1 MAIKGSLR
9 EASLPDVLQL
19 LSMGKKTGCLSVTY
33 KNNFGYVYFDKGRI
47 SYAAIVNRRDRL
59 GDILVKSGAI
69 TPEQLD
75 ATIAAQSKSRDKR
88 LGDLLVERGFLSR
101 DALHQQITVQIEEA
115 VYFLFTWS
123 QGTFSFEAD
132 VLPDAQD
139 FLVSINPESLLLE
152 GARRVDEWSVIE
164 KKIPSFDTVFELDR
178 AKFQQAGEELAPE
191 QRAIAQL
198 VDGRRDVTMLVEES
212 GMVEFDVG
220 KALYGLLTAGFLHR
234 VGKSKPQQ
242 ADPQSE
248 QKLQEHRNLGIAFYK
263 TAMYD
268 EALRE
273 FRRVHELRAGDP
285 VGRFYTALLFLRQG
299 KAQEAVSVL
308 QELAVQG
315 TTKPAVLHN
324 LALALE
330 QLGRV
335 DEARTVLEETI
346 ARGGDADG
354 LVHLSRGVLAL
365 RAGDLDA
372 ADTALAAA
380 RERFGKR
387 PPPAPWFHYAALVAA
402 LRGDHPRAE
411 AVLREGAEV
420 HPRAAVLQAN
430 LAAVLER
437 QGRFD
442 VAAQA
447 ADQAVLDDP
456 QLAPAHKTQGDLH
469 YRAGRFE
476 DALASYQR
484 ALRLA
489 PSLGPDL
496 HVKLGN
502 LRFKRQETRDA
513 EAHWERALQLDPA
526 NAAAR
531 ANLDALAKAR

>member
-19 LSMGKKTGCLSVTY
+19 LSMGKKTGCLSVTH

-59 GDILVKSGAI
+59 GDILVKSGVI
-69 TPEQLD
+69 THEQLED
-75 ATIAAQSKSRDKR
+75 TIGAQSKSREKR
-88 LGDLLVERGFLSR
+88 LGDLLVERGLLSR

-152 GARRVDEWSVIE
+152 GARRVDEWSIIE

-178 AKFQQAGEELAPE
+178 AKFQQAEAQISGE
-191 QRAIAQL
+191 QRTIAQL
-198 VDGRRDVTMLVEES
+198 VDGRRDVTMIVEDS

-234 VGKSKPQQ
+234 VGKTKPQQ

-324 LALALE
+324 LALSLE
-330 QLGRV
+330 RLGRV
-335 DEARTVLEETI
+335 DEARQVLEETV
-346 ARGGDADG
+346 ARGGDSDG
-354 LVHLSRGVLAL
+354 LVHVSRGVLAL
-365 RAGDLDA
+365 RAGDLVAADA
-372 ADTALAAA
+372 ALATA
-380 RERFGKR
+380 RERFGR
-387 PPPAPWFHYAALVAA
+387 RAPPALWFHYAALVAA
-402 LRGDHPRAE
+402 LRGDGERAE
-411 AVLREGAEV
+411 ATLREGTQAD
-420 HPRAAVLQAN
+420 PRSAVLQAN

-437 QGRFD
+437 LGRFD
-442 VAAQA
+442 GAAQA

-456 QLAPAHKTQGDLH
+456 QLPQAHKTQGDLH
-469 YRAGRFE
+469 YRAGRFDE
-476 DALASYQR
+476 ALASYQR

-513 EAHWERALQLDPA
+513 EAHWERAVQLDPA
-526 NAAAR
+526 NSAAR

>member
-19 LSMGKKTGCLSVTY
+19 LSMGKKTGCLSVTH

-69 TPEQLD
+69 SREQLEEV
-75 ATIAAQSKSRDKR
+75 IAAQSKTRDKR
-88 LGDLLVERGFLSR
+88 LGELLVDRGLISR
-101 DALHQQITVQIEEA
+101 DQLHQQITIQIEEA

-132 VLPDAQD
+132 VLPDLQD

-152 GARRVDEWSVIE
+152 GARRVDEWGVIE
-164 KKIPSFDTVFELDR
+164 KKIPSFDVVFELDR
-178 AKFQQAGEELAPE
+178 AKYQVAEGELSAE
-191 QRAIAQL
+191 QRLL
-198 VDGRRDVTMLVEES
+198 VPLIDGRRDIAGIVEES

-220 KALYGLLTAGFLHR
+220 KAIYGLLSAGFLHR
-234 VGKSKPQQ
+234 VGKTKPQQ
-242 ADPQSE
+242 SDPQSE

-263 TAMYD
+263 TGMLD

-315 TTKPAVLHN
+315 ITKPAVLHN

-330 QLGRV
+330 RLGRI
-335 DEARTVLEETI
+335 DEARQVLEETV
-346 ARGGDADG
+346 ARGGDGDG
-354 LVHLSRGVLAL
+354 LVHLTRGVLSH
-365 RAGDLDA
+365 RVGDLVTADA
-372 ADTALAAA
+372 ALGTA
-380 RERFGKR
+380 RERFGRR

-402 LRGDHPRAE
+402 LRGEAERADE
-411 AVLREGAEV
+411 ILREGIAA
-420 HPRAAVLQAN
+420 HPRAAVLHCKHAV
-430 LAAVLER
+430 VLER
-437 QGRFD
+437 LGRLD

-447 ADQAVLDDP
+447 VDQAVLEDP
-456 QLAPAHKTQGDLH
+456 QLAPAFKTQGDLH
-469 YRAGRFE
+469 YRAGRLDE
-476 DALASYQR
+476 ALESYQR

-513 EAHWERALQLDPA
+513 EAHWERAIQLDPA

-531 ANLDALAKAR
+531 ANLEALAKAR

>member
-19 LSMGKKTGCLSVTY
+19 LSMGKKTGCLSVTH

-59 GDILVKSGAI
+59 GDILVKSGVI
-69 TPEQLD
+69 THEQLED
-75 ATIAAQSKSRDKR
+75 TIASQSKSRDKR
-88 LGDLLVERGFLSR
+88 LGDLLVERGLLSR

-152 GARRVDEWSVIE
+152 GARRVDEWSIIE

-178 AKFQQAGEELAPE
+178 PKFQQAEGELSTE
-191 QRAIAQL
+191 QRSIAQL
-198 VDGRRDVTMLVEES
+198 VDGRRDVTMIVEDS

-234 VGKSKPQQ
+234 VGKTKPQQ

-330 QLGRV
+330 RLGRL
-335 DEARTVLEETI
+335 DEARQVLDETI
-346 ARGGDADG
+346 ARGGDGDG

-365 RAGDLDA
+365 RVGDLAGADA
-372 ADTALAAA
+372 ALATAKD
-380 RERFGKR
+380 RFGKR
-387 PPPAPWFHYAALVAA
+387 PAPAPWFHYAALVAA
-402 LRGDHPRAE
+402 LRGDGARAE
-411 AVLREGAEV
+411 STLREGAQTY
-420 HPRAAVLQAN
+420 PRAAVLQAN

-437 QGRFD
+437 LGRFD

-456 QLAPAHKTQGDLH
+456 QLPQAHKTQGDLH
-469 YRAGRFE
+469 YRAGRFD
-476 DALASYQR
+476 DALESYQR

-489 PSLGPDL
+489 PALGPDL

-513 EAHWERALQLDPA
+513 EAHWERALQLDPT
-526 NAAAR
+526 NGAAR

>member
-19 LSMGKKTGCLSVTY
+19 LAMGKKTGCLSVTH
-33 KNNFGYVYFDKGRI
+33 KANFGYVYFDKGRI

-59 GDILVKSGAI
+59 GDILVKSGELSQA
-69 TPEQLD
+69 QLD
-75 ATIAAQSKSRDKR
+75 ETVALQAKSRDKR
-88 LGDLLVERGFLSR
+88 LGDLLVERGLISR
-101 DALHQQITVQIEEA
+101 DTLHQQIKLQIEEA

-123 QGTFSFEAD
+123 QGTFSFEPD
-132 VLPDAQD
+132 VLPDLQD

-164 KKIPSFDTVFELDR
+164 KKIPSFDVVFELDR
-178 AKFQQAGEELAPE
+178 PKFAAAGTALSADQQA
-191 QRAIAQL
+191 IAAL
-198 VDGRRDVTMLVEES
+198 IDGRRDVASIVEDS

-234 VGKSKPQQ
+234 VGKTTPQA

-248 QKLQEHRNLGIAFYK
+248 AKVQEHRNLGVAFYK
-263 TAMYD
+263 TGMYE

-273 FRRVHELRAGDP
+273 FRRVHELRTGDP

-308 QELAVQG
+308 QELALQG
-315 TTKPAVLHN
+315 NAKPAVLHN

-330 QLGRV
+330 RLGRV
-335 DEARTVLEETI
+335 DEARQVLDEAM
-346 ARGGDADG
+346 ARGADAEG
-354 LVHLSRGVLAL
+354 LAHLSAGVLAL
-365 RAGDLDA
+365 RQGLLER
-372 ADTALAAA
+372 ADEALGLA
-380 RERFGKR
+380 RERFGR
-387 PPPAPWFHYAALVAA
+387 RPAPAAWFHYAALVAA
-402 LRGDHPRAE
+402 LRGDAARAEDVLRDGVQLHPRV
-411 AVLREGAEV
+411 AVL
-420 HPRAAVLQAN
+420 HAN
-430 LAAVLER
+430 RAAVLER
-437 QGRFD
+437 LGRFD
-442 VAAQA
+442 VALQA
-447 ADQAVLDDP
+447 AEQAVVEDP
-456 QLAPAHKTQGDLH
+456 QLAPAHKTMGDLH

-476 DALASYQR
+476 DALDAYAR

-513 EAHWERALQLDPA
+513 EAHWERALELDPA
-526 NAAAR
+526 NTAAR
-531 ANLDALAKAR
+531 ANLEALAKAR